1 MSKNYYE
8 TLEIEKNASEEEIR
22 KAYKKMAIKWHPDK
36 NLNNKEES
44 EKKFKEVSE
53 AYEVLS
59 DSNKKEIYDKY
70 GYDGLKEQ
78 NNGMNGHSP
87 DDIFNM
93 FFGGQSPFGGG
104 FPNEQMFEHQ
114 QNKTKPKVVEIPIGL
129 KDLYNGT
136 KKKITLKV
144 QRLCETCDGLGGTNP
159 KQCTSCGGKGI
170 KIINKMIGPGMMQR
184 MQTICDSCNGMRK
197 IAEKKCSTCNG
208 NKIKSE
214 EQPFILKIE
223 KGTQNNDQFVFE
235 NEGDQ
240 SPNEIKGD
248 VVFIIKENSNNTKFK
263 RVGNDLIYY
272 HNILL
277 GDSIT
282 GCNISIDCIDDD
294 KINYKEL
301 GMIKENSYTIIKNK
315 GMPIKNKKDSFGNLY
330 VVYNIVYPDNILTNN
345 ERDTIKKILGTVKND
360 IKIDNELNINHNDN
374 FSINNLKPKN
384 EENKNRHPSEFRGHP
399 GHPSMNNIFSNF
411 F

>member
-44 EKKFKEVSE
+44 ENKFKEVSE

-70 GYDGLKEQ
+70 GYDGLKEG
-78 NNGMNGHSP
+78 NNGTGRHSP

-104 FPNEQMFEHQ
+104 FPNEQMFEQ
-114 QNKTKPKVVEIPIGL
+114 QQHKTKPKVVEIPIGL

-144 QRLCETCDGLGGTNP
+144 QRLCETCDGFGGTNP
-159 KQCTSCGGKGI
+159 LPCTSCNGKGI
-170 KIINKMIGPGMMQR
+170 RIINKMIGPGMMQR
-184 MQTICDSCNGMRK
+184 MQTICDNCNGMKK

-248 VVFIIKENSNNTKFK
+248 VVFIIKENNNNTKFK

-277 GDSIT
+277 GDSIV
-282 GCNISIDCIDDD
+282 GCNISIDCINDE
-294 KINYKEL
+294 KVNFKESV
-301 GMIKENSYTIIKNK
+301 MIKENSYTIIKNK
-315 GMPIKNKKDSFGNLY
+315 GMSIKNKKDTFGNLY
-330 VVYNIVYPDNILTNN
+330 VVYNIVYPENILTNN
-345 ERDTIKKILGTVKND
+345 EKDTIKKILGTVKND
-360 IKIDNELNINHNDN
+360 IKIDNELNISHNDN
-374 FSINNLKPKN
+374 FSINNLKTKN
-384 EENKNRHPSEFRGHP
+384 DENKNRHPPELRGHP
-399 GHPSMNNIFSNF
+399 NMNNIFNNF